1 MFTGPGPEKNWSQ
14 AFFFTCTKEKY
25 EMNIYIDTCVLPR
38 AQLQEGRIYRDKFG
52 KDLGFELLMMF
63 DLQEFEENLKQ
74 NLDLFA
80 EGPLFFHEPVW
91 GVEHSE
97 PKGSKAWEEGMYHL
111 RLTKKYADIL
121 HPEAMVYH
129 LNNGVIL
136 PEEKERRIRTALA
149 NYEDMREMFPD
160 VPLLV
165 ENTGT
170 KADGSML
177 LNQAEF
183 TDLCRA
189 RKLPVLIDVGHAT
202 ANGWDILK
210 LIRDLHGQIGGFHL
224 HNNDGLHDL
233 HNRLTDGVLDIPELV
248 SCMDLLTPDAPRII
262 EYSRPAY
269 HGEPLIR
276 DIETLRGISGIQ
288 ISKKTEKEQQESGTA
303 ELSSDQIAYVLNNMK
318 EAVCLTGMDGTV
330 IYANRAA
337 EKLFGIHAEDH
348 KRIWDAIPF
357 REENDPLIQLFIDG
371 VAEKKGSLRSM
382 VDYVNNVGD
391 LFHLYVNLTCEA
403 DDSGLILI
411 VINDLTH
418 LINAQSAFA
427 RYTSPE
433 IANYVLT
440 APEGKK
446 QGGQEREVS
455 ILMSDL
461 RGFTAMSTHLAS
473 TDLITLLNHY
483 FESMSAVIRRFEGT
497 VIEFLGDGIFV
508 VFGAPSDLPNH
519 AAFAVGCAI
528 EMQNAM
534 SEVNAWNRERGYP
547 ELAMGIG
554 INSGK
559 CVVGNIG
566 SGNKMKYGCMGETV
580 NLAGR
585 LEGFCIGGQVLISEN
600 TRKLI
605 PMPLS
610 IIGENSFMPKGGRE
624 EMKFYNIT
632 GIGSKHIQKAAE
644 EAIEWES
651 LPAVKESVFF
661 LLDGKTVGR
670 EKHAGQISRISTDG
684 KFGLLETE
692 TALKPLQD
700 LMIRAGDREVYAK
713 VMEPEEKGYRIGF
726 TQGSLI

>member
-1 MFTGPGPEKNWSQ
+1 
-14 AFFFTCTKEKY
+14 
-25 EMNIYIDTCVLPR
+25 MNIYIDTCVLPR
-38 AQLQEGRIYRDKFG
+38 AQLQEGRIYRERFG
-52 KDLGFELLMMF
+52 KELGFELLMMF
-63 DLQEFEENLKQ
+63 DLAEFEENLKQ
-74 NLDLFA
+74 NLFLFT
-80 EGPLFFHEPVW
+80 EGPLLFHEPVW
-91 GVEHSE
+91 GVDHSE
-97 PKGSKAWEEGMYHL
+97 AKGTKTWEEGMYHL

-121 HPEAMVYH
+121 HPGAMVYH
-129 LNNGVIL
+129 MNNGVVL
-136 PEEKERRIRTALA
+136 PEEKDRKLRTSLE
-149 NYEDMREMFPD
+149 NYEAMREMFPD

-170 KADGSML
+170 RADGTML

-183 TDLCRA
+183 TDLCRG
-189 RKLPVLIDVGHAT
+189 RKLPALIDVGHAN
-202 ANGWDILK
+202 ANGWDIQK
-210 LIRDLHGQIGGFHL
+210 LIRDLHGQIGGFHI
-224 HNNDGLHDL
+224 HNNDGMHDL
-233 HNRLTDGVLDIPELV
+233 HNRITDGIMDIRELIA
-248 SCMDLLTPDAPRII
+248 CMDLLAPEAPRVI

-269 HGEPLIR
+269 HGEPLLQ
-276 DIETLRGISGIQ
+276 DIETLREMSGIVPADKMKQEEISERKLTQDQ
-288 ISKKTEKEQQESGTA
+288 IS
-303 ELSSDQIAYVLNNMK
+303 YVLRNMK
-318 EAVCLTGMDGTV
+318 EAVCLTGMDGEV
-330 IYANRAA
+330 VYANRAA
-337 EKLFGIHAEDH
+337 EKLFGIDEADH

-357 REENDPLIQLFIDG
+357 QKENDALIQLFIDG

-382 VDYVNNVGD
+382 VDYVNNDGD

-418 LINAQSAFA
+418 LINAHSAFA

-440 APEGKK
+440 APEGGK

-461 RGFTAMSTHLAS
+461 RGFTAMSTHLSS

-483 FESMSAVIRRFEGT
+483 FESMSAVIRRYEGT

-508 VFGAPSDLPNH
+508 VFGAPLDLPNH
-519 AAFAVGCAI
+519 AAFAVACAI

-534 SEVNAWNRERGYP
+534 IEVNAWNREQGYP

-585 LEGFCIGGQVLISEN
+585 LEGFCIGGQVLISED
-600 TRKLI
+600 TRKMI
-605 PMPLS
+605 PMSLT

-624 EMKFYNIT
+624 EMKFYNTT

-644 EAIEWES
+644 EAIEWET
-651 LPAVKESVFF
+651 LPAAKEAVFF

-670 EKHAGQISRISTDG
+670 EKHEGRIDRISTDR

-700 LMIRAGDREVYAK
+700 LMIRAEDREVYAK
-713 VMEPEEKGYRIGF
+713 VMAPEENGYRIGF
-726 TQGSLI
+726 TQGNLT

>member
-1 MFTGPGPEKNWSQ
+1 
-14 AFFFTCTKEKY
+14 
-25 EMNIYIDTCVLPR
+25 MNIYIDTCVLPR
-38 AQLQEGRIYRDKFG
+38 AQLQEGRIYRERFG
-52 KDLGFELLMMF
+52 KELGFELLMMF
-63 DLQEFEENLKQ
+63 DLAEFEENLKQ
-74 NLDLFA
+74 NLFLFT
-80 EGPLFFHEPVW
+80 EGPLLFHEPVW
-91 GVEHSE
+91 GVDHSE
-97 PKGSKAWEEGMYHL
+97 AKGTKTWEEGMYHL

-121 HPEAMVYH
+121 HPGAMVYH
-129 LNNGVIL
+129 MNNRVVL
-136 PEEKERRIRTALA
+136 PEEKDRKLRTSLE
-149 NYEDMREMFPD
+149 NYEAMREMFPD

-170 KADGSML
+170 RADGTML

-183 TDLCRA
+183 TDLCRG
-189 RKLPVLIDVGHAT
+189 RKLPVLIDVGHAN
-202 ANGWDILK
+202 ANGWDIQK
-210 LIRDLHGQIGGFHL
+210 LIRDLHGQIGGFHI
-224 HNNDGLHDL
+224 HNNDGMHDL
-233 HNRLTDGVLDIPELV
+233 HNRITDGIMDIRELIA
-248 SCMDLLTPDAPRII
+248 CMDLLAPEAPRVI

-269 HGEPLIR
+269 HGEPLLQ
-276 DIETLRGISGIQ
+276 DIETLREMSGIVPADKMKQEEISERKLTQDQ
-288 ISKKTEKEQQESGTA
+288 IS
-303 ELSSDQIAYVLNNMK
+303 YVLRNMK
-318 EAVCLTGMDGTV
+318 EAVCLTGMDGEV
-330 IYANRAA
+330 VYANRAA
-337 EKLFGIHAEDH
+337 EKLFGIDEADH

-357 REENDPLIQLFIDG
+357 QKENDALIQLFIDG

-382 VDYVNNVGD
+382 VDYVNNDGD

-418 LINAQSAFA
+418 LINAHSAFA

-440 APEGKK
+440 APEGGK

-461 RGFTAMSTHLAS
+461 RGFTAMSTHLSS

-483 FESMSAVIRRFEGT
+483 FESMSAVIRRYEGT

-519 AAFAVGCAI
+519 AAFAVACAI

-534 SEVNAWNRERGYP
+534 IEVNAWNREQGYP

-585 LEGFCIGGQVLISEN
+585 LEGFCIGGQVLISED
-600 TRKLI
+600 TRKMI
-605 PMPLS
+605 PMSLT

-624 EMKFYNIT
+624 EMKFYNTT

-644 EAIEWES
+644 EAIEWET
-651 LPAVKESVFF
+651 LPAAKEAVFF

-670 EKHAGQISRISTDG
+670 EKHEGRIDRISTDR

-700 LMIRAGDREVYAK
+700 LMIRAEDREVYAK
-713 VMEPEEKGYRIGF
+713 VMAPEENGYRIGF
-726 TQGSLI
+726 TQGNLT